1 MAGITLK
8 EAEKHLKAWL
18 TAELELTSHQSYRIG
33 TRTLTKADLNAVR
46 EQIKY
51 WERKV
56 AELSKG
62 SRRGRNRVYRCVPR
76 DL

>member
-8 EAEKHLKAWL
+8 DAEKHLKAWL
-18 TAELELTSHQSYRIG
+18 TAELELTSHQSYKIG
-33 TRTLTKADLNAVR
+33 TRMLTKADLNAVR

-51 WERKV
+51 WEKKV
-56 AELSKG
+56 QQLQSG
-62 SRRGRNRVYRCVPR
+62 RGRNKVYRCVPR